1 MRRQDLFHKEQIQG
15 RRLVQLS
22 LPLPSSSLPSS
33 SSSLSLSSSLSN
45 RQNRQAEE
53 IGKECRV
60 PHIDRQQRQRQL
72 NVLMTRHGTARH
84 YNTRHYNTTQYDTMQ
99 HNTSYVIKT
108 YRSSSINFRKH
119 GDRSILFYFV
129 AFAFVI
135 RLWIRQCKL

>member
-1 MRRQDLFHKEQIQG
+1 MCVIMVVRVQYMTDGTMDRIGEDWIRLDWVRLDWINVRRQDLFHKEQIQG

-22 LPLPSSSLPSS
+22 LPLSSSSLPSS

-60 PHIDRQQRQRQL
+60 PHIDRRQRQRQRQL
-72 NVLMTRHGTARH
+72 NILMTRHGTARH

-99 HNTSYVIKT
+99 HNTS
-108 YRSSSINFRKH
+108 
-119 GDRSILFYFV
+119 
-129 AFAFVI
+129 
-135 RLWIRQCKL
+135 